1 MSDDNATNGDLPGDD
16 DDESAPIVEAPVPDE
31 SRTLAFVAARA
42 ADDKQG
48 VDTLVLS
55 VGNVLAITEL
65 FVVTSAANRRLVR
78 TIADEVEE
86 QVREQLGRSP
96 IRVEGVGEREWVLI
110 DFGDVV
116 VHVFADETR
125 RFYNIERLYS
135 DVPTLDWRPD
145 TDG

>member
-16 DDESAPIVEAPVPDE
+16 DNESAPIVEAPVPDE